1 MTALV
6 VLGGT
11 IVFATASAYYL
22 SRLVSAKR
30 DVNAKGELAIHNR
43 IHFDAPLLFLHLV
56 LSFYLVHCFLALL

>member
-22 SRLVSAKR
+22 SRLISAKR
-30 DVNAKGELAIHNR
+30 DVAAKGELAVHNLY
-43 IHFDAPLLFLHLV
+43 HFDAPLLSFLLDLCFYLIHYFLHL
-56 LSFYLVHCFLALL
+56 L

>member
-22 SRLVSAKR
+22 SRLISAKR
-30 DVNAKGELAIHNR
+30 DVAARGELAVHNLY
-43 IHFDAPLLFLHLV
+43 HFDAPLLFLHLE
-56 LSFYLVHCFLALL
+56 LSFYLIHYFLSLL